1 MHPLP
6 AALALGAAFVLASAL
21 PAHAGD
27 GAVSPDAPHAA
38 SRPPSFAATLVRR
51 PEAPGLVLPRIR
63 EDESLL
69 ENERGGSQPE
79 ARGSDSLEA
88 DRARPKAKLAVGRPK
103 GASVT
108 TGSSSLQP
116 RAGWLGVTLQF

>member
-6 AALALGAAFVLASAL
+6 AALALGAALLLASAS

-27 GAVSPDAPHAA
+27 AGVSRDARDAA
-38 SRPPSFAATLVRR
+38 SRPPSFAGALVQR
-51 PEAPGLVLPRIR
+51 PEVPGLVLPRIR
-63 EDESLL
+63 EDAPTL
-69 ENERGGSQPE
+69 ENERGSSPHEGPGAGSSE
-79 ARGSDSLEA
+79 AG
-88 DRARPKAKLAVGRPK
+88 RARPKAKIAVGRPK

-116 RAGWLGVTLQF
+116 RAGWVGVILQF

>member
-6 AALALGAAFVLASAL
+6 AALALGAALVLASAL

-27 GAVSPDAPHAA
+27 AAVSRDARHAA
-38 SRPPSFAATLVRR
+38 SRSPSFAQTLVQR

-63 EDESLL
+63 EDDLMF
-69 ENERGGSQPE
+69 ENERGSSPHEAPATGSSE
-79 ARGSDSLEA
+79 AG
-88 DRARPKAKLAVGRPK
+88 RARPKAKLAVGRPK
-103 GASVT
+103 GASIT

-116 RAGWLGVTLQF
+116 RAGWVGVTLQF